1 MIENMILVM
10 IGLFLFSVMAVIGE
24 VLAKKFGWE

>member
-1 MIENMILVM
+1 MIENTILLM
-10 IGLFLFSVMAVIGE
+10 IGLTFICLVFVVGE